1 MSKDDIDNR
10 IKKQKEKKKK
20 ANEKKVEFAPAKD
33 VTKKT
38 LKDRIGMVGS
48 FAMAMASRGLSNN
61 KIDKKTK
68 QLRVLSCHGR
78 GELPPCEY
86 LRQSK
91 VNPKE
96 SFCGGCGCGD
106 RKQTWLVP
114 EGDEYGKLDYPKV
127 SCPLNMPG
135 FTNYE
140 PSDPDESKNPITRR
154 YYIEQMEMKDVENVN
169 VTVNGTPVTPDTT

>member
-68 QLRVLSCHGR
+68 QLRVLSCHG
-78 GELPPCEY
+78 
-86 LRQSK
+86 
-91 VNPKE
+91 
-96 SFCGGCGCGD
+96 
-106 RKQTWLVP
+106 TW
-114 EGDEYGKLDYPKV
+114 
-127 SCPLNMPG
+127 
-135 FTNYE
+135 
-140 PSDPDESKNPITRR
+140 
-154 YYIEQMEMKDVENVN
+154 
-169 VTVNGTPVTPDTT
+169 